1 MQNFFSSPSRVANVG
16 YNGFDMSHTLK
27 FSSTTG
33 ELLPVYYDLLQPGD
47 KVNVSAELRTR
58 TMPLQ
63 TAAMGKI
70 TEQIELFFVPITQ
83 IYQFFPEFFYGI
95 QDFKTS
101 FMRAE
106 NYVNQNFP
114 HITISDFASYINNIV
129 WPSESDESPDYDT
142 IWSYYRY
149 TNGTSLRLMEL
160 LGIPVCTI
168 QDRLKQGEKLA
179 GDYAINPMFAAAYQ
193 KIYSDYYRLSDRE
206 LNDPRSYNLDDFF
219 DDAEI
224 ASDMIPKL
232 FRLRYRPWK
241 KDFFTNIFTSPLM
254 GQTSI
259 GSNTQVDLTSLF
271 QQWLNGNIQYS
282 TKNES
287 DSLDTTNPTQ
297 LSPSAAASTNHSR
310 FLSPTSIRTS
320 FAVQKL
326 LEVTR
331 RAGKHYDKQ
340 TLAHFGVDVP
350 DGINGEVSFLGSLLK
365 SEIAIGDVISTSSV
379 PDGST
384 LGEVG
389 GKGYGYGRG
398 NDIKFTAP
406 SHGILMAIYSCSPEA
421 DYSQIGFDKL
431 HTYVNSAAFPR
442 PEFDNLGMQPLF
454 GYQVE
459 YQPTSENSTPSVFNN
474 RVEGWQYRWSE
485 LKTKYNRVVGAL
497 AARRSLDFWSLQ
509 RNIIGGT
516 SLSSY
521 LIPPFAL
528 DGIMLV
534 PYEFVANESPVGS
547 STSTIDN
554 LYDTDPLIHNLYI
567 DCKKS
572 SKMSTYGLEQL

>member
-1 MQNFFSSPSRVANVG
+1 MQNFFSSPSRVANIG

-47 KVNVSAELRTR
+47 KINISAELRTR

-70 TEQIELFFVPITQ
+70 NEQIDLFFVPITQ

-95 QDFKTS
+95 QDFKT
-101 FMRAE
+101 
-106 NYVNQNFP
+106 NFIP
-114 HITISDFASYINNIV
+114 INNIV
-129 WPSESDESPDYDT
+129 DSAFPYISANDFARYIDNIVNPSSPDASPDYDA

-149 TNGTSLRLMEL
+149 TNGTSFRLMEL
-160 LGIPVCTI
+160 LGIPIVSI
-168 QDRLKQGEKLA
+168 QQFLQNGGHFE

-193 KIYSDYYRLSDRE
+193 KIYFDYYRLSDRE
-206 LNDPRSYNLDDFF
+206 VNDPSCYNLDSFYSGD
-219 DDAEI
+219 EVI
-224 ASDMIPKL
+224 SSVIPKL

-241 KDFFTNIFTSPLM
+241 KDFFTNLFTSPLM
-254 GQTSI
+254 GQLST
-259 GSNTQVDLTSLF
+259 GSNPGVDLTKTFS
-271 QQWLNGNIQYS
+271 QWLIGNVNY
-282 TKNES
+282 T
-287 DSLDTTNPTQ
+287 TTNSSGAPEGEM
-297 LSPSAAASTNHSR
+297 PSALMPQDASPGFR
-310 FLSPTSIRTS
+310 YLSPTSIRTS

-350 DGINGEVSFLGSLLK
+350 EGINGEVSFLGSLLK
-365 SEIAIGDVISTSSV
+365 SDIAIGDVISTSSV
-379 PDGST
+379 PDGSS

-398 NDIKFTAP
+398 NDINFTAP
-406 SHGILMAIYSCSPEA
+406 SHGILMALYSCYPDA
-421 DYSQIGFDKL
+421 DYSQTGFDKL
-431 HTYVNSAAFPR
+431 NLYVDSSYFPR

-454 GYQVE
+454 GYQIE
-459 YQPTSENSTPSVFNN
+459 YDPSGTGSVSPFNN
-474 RVEGWQYRWSE
+474 RIEGWQYRWSE
-485 LKTKYNRVVGAL
+485 LKTKYNKVVGAL
-497 AARRSLDFWSLQ
+497 ASSRSLDFWSLQ

-516 SLSSY
+516 GIQGY
-521 LIPPFAL
+521 LVPPFAL
-528 DGIMLV
+528 DGIMMV
-534 PYEFVANESPVGS
+534 QYENVANLSPVGT
-547 STSTIDN
+547 STSTLSN

-567 DCKKS
+567 DCQKS

>member
-1 MQNFFSSPSRVANVG
+1 MQNFFSSPSRVANIG

-47 KVNVSAELRTR
+47 KINISAELRTR

-70 TEQIELFFVPITQ
+70 NEQIDLFFVPITQ

-95 QDFKTS
+95 QDFKT
-101 FMRAE
+101 
-106 NYVNQNFP
+106 NFIP
-114 HITISDFASYINNIV
+114 INDNVDAAFPYINASDFARYIVNIV
-129 WPSESDESPDYDT
+129 NPSSPDASPDYDD

-149 TNGTSLRLMEL
+149 TNGTCFRLMEL
-160 LGIPVCTI
+160 LGIPVVSI
-168 QDRLKQGEKLA
+168 QQFLENDGQLE

-193 KIYSDYYRLSDRE
+193 KIYFDYYRLSDRE
-206 LNDPRSYNLDDFF
+206 VNDPSCYNLDSFYSGD
-219 DDAEI
+219 EI
-224 ASDMIPKL
+224 AYSVIPKL

-241 KDFFTNIFTSPLM
+241 KDFFTNLFTSPLM
-254 GQTSI
+254 GQLST
-259 GSNTQVDLTSLF
+259 GSNPGVDLTNTFS
-271 QQWLNGNIQYS
+271 QWLLGNVNY
-282 TKNES
+282 T
-287 DSLDTTNPTQ
+287 TTNSSGAPEGEM
-297 LSPSAAASTNHSR
+297 PSALMPQDASPGFR
-310 FLSPTSIRTS
+310 YLSPTSIRTS

-350 DGINGEVSFLGSLLK
+350 EGINGEVSFLGSLLK
-365 SEIAIGDVISTSSV
+365 SDIAIGDVISTSSV
-379 PDGST
+379 PDGSS

-398 NDIKFTAP
+398 NDINFTAP
-406 SHGILMAIYSCSPEA
+406 SHGILMAIYSCFPDA
-421 DYSQIGFDKL
+421 DYSQTGFDKL
-431 HTYVNSAAFPR
+431 NLYVDSSYFPR

-454 GYQVE
+454 GYQIE
-459 YQPTSENSTPSVFNN
+459 YDPSGPGSVSPFNN
-474 RVEGWQYRWSE
+474 RIEGWQYRWSE
-485 LKTKYNRVVGAL
+485 LKTKYNKVVGAL
-497 AARRSLDFWSLQ
+497 ASSRSLDFWSLQ

-516 SLSSY
+516 GIQGY
-521 LIPPFAL
+521 LVPPFAL
-528 DGIMLV
+528 DGIMMV
-534 PYEFVANESPVGS
+534 QYENVANLSPVGT
-547 STSTIDN
+547 STSSLSN

-567 DCKKS
+567 DCQKS